1 LREFIETEGWDEKL
15 GTYVR
20 ATDLREPDAG
30 LLTLPLLGYGD
41 PKSDRMRSTID
52 TIERELRKGPYVYR
66 YLGDDG
72 VGGAEGA
79 FLTCSFWLV
88 EALAHAGR
96 FDRAHAL
103 MDELVGLANDLGLYS
118 EEVDPRTGDFLG
130 NFPQALTHLAL
141 VNAAVGIADEEAA
154 GRRAA

>member
-1 LREFIETEGWDEKL
+1 
-15 GTYVR
+15 VR

-88 EALAHAGR
+88 EALAHAGY

-130 NFPQALTHLAL
+130 NFPQALTHLSL
-141 VNAAVGIADEEAA
+141 VNAAIGIADAEAA
-154 GRRAA
+154 EGKAA